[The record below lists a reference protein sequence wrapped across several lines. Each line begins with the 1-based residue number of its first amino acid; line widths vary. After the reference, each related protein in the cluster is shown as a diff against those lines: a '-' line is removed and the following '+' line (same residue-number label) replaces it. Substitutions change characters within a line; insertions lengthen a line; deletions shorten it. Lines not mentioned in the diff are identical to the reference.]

1 MTNEFDVLD
10 AVVVG
15 AGWAGLG
22 VSHALK
28 QRGLSHCVL
37 ERGRVGETWR
47 TQRWNSFHMNTPNVQ
62 TVMPGDSY
70 DGIDPDGVLTRDS
83 FVALLEDFAARN
95 RLPVKRECPVTE
107 LAAGLENGV
116 YRLTTPRGS
125 FAARNVVVA
134 SGNLNVPRRPAW
146 AAALPRSL
154 HQIDASDYR
163 SPADLQKGAVLVV
176 GSGQSGCQIAEDL
189 AEAGR
194 TVFLS
199 TSRTGRLPRRYRGR
213 DIMIWL
219 VQSGFLD
226 VRREQIIQMLGR
238 IPARGVL
245 GSTRT
250 ISLQSLSAQG
260 IILLGR
266 MTDVKKGGHLAFAD
280 DVNDHLRFADEA
292 SANVKRQ
299 IDEFIAR
306 AGIDAPTAEP
316 DPGEIV
322 APNLPSP
329 PIRSLDPAA
338 GGLTTVIWC
347 AGFRGDYGWVR
358 LPGVLDAEGQPLQED
373 GVTVL
378 PGIYFAGVDFGSTRK
393 SGIILAIAE
402 EAPRLADHIVGRSL
416 EAERAMPALS
426 SGTLI

>member
-1 MTNEFDVLD
+1 MTNKVDVLD

-28 QRGLSHCVL
+28 QQGLSHHVL

-47 TQRWNSFHMNTPNVQ
+47 TQRWDSFRMNTPNVQ

-70 DGIDPDGVLTRDS
+70 DGTDPDGVLTRDA
-83 FVALLEDFAARN
+83 FVALLEDFAQRN
-95 RLPVKRECPVTE
+95 SLPVEQNCPVIE
-107 LAAGLENGV
+107 LAAGPENGV
-116 YRLTTPRGS
+116 YRLTTSRGKL
-125 FAARNVVVA
+125 AARNVVVA
-134 SGNLNVPRRPAW
+134 SGSLNVARRPQW
-146 AAALPRSL
+146 AAALPPSL

-163 SPADLQKGAVLVV
+163 SATDLQKGAVLVV
-176 GSGQSGCQIAEDL
+176 GGGQSGCQIAEDL

-199 TSRTGRLPRRYRGR
+199 TSRIGRLPRRYRGR

-245 GSTRT
+245 GSTHT
-250 ISLQSLSAQG
+250 MSFQSLSARG
-260 IILLGR
+260 VVLLGR
-266 MTDVKKGGHLAFAD
+266 FTGVQNVGQLTFTD
-280 DVNDHLRFADEA
+280 DVDDHLRFADEA

-306 AGIDAPTAEP
+306 AGIDAPAAEP
-316 DPGEIV
+316 DPAEIV
-322 APNLPSP
+322 TPRLPNP
-329 PIRSLDPAA
+329 PIHTLDPAA
-338 GGLTTVIWC
+338 SGITTVIWC
-347 AGFRGDYGWVR
+347 TGFRGDFGWMQ

-373 GVTVL
+373 GVTAL
-378 PGIYFAGVDFGSTRK
+378 PGIYFAGLDFGSTRK
-393 SGIILAIAE
+393 SGIILAIAD
-402 EAPRLADHIVGRSL
+402 EAPRLVGRSSD
-416 EAERAMPALS
+416 AGHAIPAAGS
-426 SGTLI
+426 VP